1 MGPVLFTP
9 LPKLS
14 DPRIVGDVLFRGEDA
29 GQTPEQ
35 LERRRP
41 HPQVSARSR
50 LADAQR
56 LQGRLGAAVARKLVQ
71 VPHRRPLGQAAPGV
85 FLVRPRWRQ
94 ASGRVTALGAAA
106 AADLMVLGCL
116 RPCRA
121 SSLVHVGQWCVDY
134 WLWTPFIGVPGAHT
148 SSRATRTNP
157 DTQAELRAINTYELQ
172 VLLYLLDW
180 TQPSQR
186 GCRQPARPHLIC
198 LSSDVPT
205 AAATATT
212 TCRCC
217 SAGRLGCGHPAR
229 SPPPLLP
236 ASRSPASTSTILA
249 AIGQPQP
256 RFGGERHRAADR
268 TRAGYSR
275 CLYINSPPSSRGE
288 AAWDLFGAP
297 TEEASQDRGSAPAG
311 GGPVSDGQGKVAP
324 GGTLLRGAG

>member
-1 MGPVLFTP
+1 MPSGCRAAWGTAIAASLDRYLTAVR
-9 LPKLS
+9 S
-14 DPRIVGDVLFRGEDA
+14 V
-29 GQTPEQ
+29 EQ
-35 LERRRP
+35 
-41 HPQVSARSR
+41 R
-50 LADAQR
+50 LATAVR
-56 LQGRLGAAVARKLVQ
+56 AAVASSVR
-71 VPHRRPLGQAAPGV
+71 PSHRRFDELA
-85 FLVRPRWRQ
+85 R
-94 ASGRVTALGAAA
+94 SM
-106 AADLMVLGCL
+106 ADLMVLALSCDPVARRLGTCGQCACRTARTRWHRRAGCHHEL
-116 RPCRA
+116 
-121 SSLVHVGQWCVDY
+121 SHHQNNL
-134 WLWTPFIGVPGAHT
+134 
-148 SSRATRTNP
+148 